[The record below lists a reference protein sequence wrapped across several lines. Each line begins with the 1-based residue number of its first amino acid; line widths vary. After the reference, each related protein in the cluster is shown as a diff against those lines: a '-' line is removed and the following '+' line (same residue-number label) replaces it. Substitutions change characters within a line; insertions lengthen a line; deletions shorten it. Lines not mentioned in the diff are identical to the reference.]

1 MGVCF
6 VGFVDDFGS
15 ACAPFLGGVAIF
27 DYEAEKEINEIMHGF
42 G

>member
-6 VGFVDDFGS
+6 VGFVDEFGS
-15 ACAPFLGGVAIF
+15 ACAPFFWSAAIF
-27 DYEAEKEINEIMHGF
+27 GHDAEKEINEVMHGF